1 MATILS
7 EFSGAKDAT
16 ATKKVLITG
25 VSKGL
30 GRALALELANRGH
43 TIIGCSR
50 DQTKLHSLQQELA
63 KVSSAKHLL
72 YTVDVR
78 SNTNV
83 EEFVQAIVENELV
96 PNIIVN
102 NAGLINRNGKIWE
115 LDAQEFDN
123 VIDTNVKGIAN
134 IMRHFIPLMISTNKG
149 IIINMSSLSGR
160 DAHGLFAPYCAS
172 KWGVEGLSKATAK
185 EVPEGMAIVSL
196 DPGIIY
202 TDMLVSCLGE
212 LALKYQS
219 PQHWASKAATMILNL
234 TALDNGASLTVEDPG
249 TLPKLE

>member
-1 MATILS
+1 M
-7 EFSGAKDAT
+7 AT
-16 ATKKVLITG
+16 ATADESSRKVLITG

-50 DQTKLHSLQQELA
+50 DQTKLHSLQQQLA
-63 KVSSAKHLL
+63 QVSSTKHLL
-72 YTVDVR
+72 FNVDVR

-160 DAHGLFAPYCAS
+160 DAHGLVLFFF
-172 KWGVEGLSKATAK
+172 
-185 EVPEGMAIVSL
+185 
-196 DPGIIY
+196 II
-202 TDMLVSCLGE
+202 S
-212 LALKYQS
+212 
-219 PQHWASKAATMILNL
+219 NL
-234 TALDNGASLTVEDPG
+234 TTINLLFITFFFLFSFFLVCRFHNMNI
-249 TLPKLE
+249 